1 MFDNPVF
8 VVILLVIVAALGA
21 AAGFFAGRAKGQD
34 MARGAKESDLNEA
47 KAQIEADRQGISEL
61 NAAVVQYRTQAEGL
75 GQQLTYLKSQLAQAQ
90 RAEELRV
97 ERERRRAAE
106 EAERRQ
112 AEMKDKP
119 FSELSSV
126 LFDHRGASIVGHIL
140 LDTLEEAGY
149 SVDDFDA
156 VGALTA
162 AAVPLVSAMI
172 QAAAS
177 RGEDLDG
184 FVMDFVYP
192 SIKGPSIAGK
202 RVVLIDSWLSEKSYV
217 QTSSLVTL
225 RNGNEL
231 SLDFSVVE
239 NEGAKVLA
247 VASLIG
253 GVDMVDPTIKVI
265 NPVTSEESELPF
277 VEVFKESELH

>member
-1 MFDNPVF
+1 MSEQSVF
-8 VVILLVIVAALGA
+8 
-21 AAGFFAGRAKGQD
+21 RKT
-34 MARGAKESDLNEA
+34 GAKSSSANTGSQSGA
-47 KAQIEADRQGISEL
+47 VNGTATVQSASEFTML
-61 NAAVVQYRTQAEGL
+61 DPRN
-75 GQQLTYLKSQLAQAQ
+75 QLASLLRQ
-90 RAEELRV
+90 EL
-97 ERERRRAAE
+97 AG
-106 EAERRQ
+106 
-112 AEMKDKP
+112 KP
-119 FSELSSV
+119 FCELSAV
-126 LFDHRGASIVGHIL
+126 TLDHRGAGVVGHLL
-140 LDTLEEAGY
+140 LDALEEQGY

-162 AAVPLVSAMI
+162 AAVPLVCAMI

-184 FVMDFVYP
+184 FIMDFVYP

-202 RVVLIDSWLSEKSYV
+202 RVILLDSWLSEKSYV

-239 NEGAKVLA
+239 HEGATVLA

-253 GVDMVDPTIKVI
+253 GVDMTSPHITVV
-265 NPVTSEESELPF
+265 NPVNGEKHDLPF
-277 VEVFKESELH
+277 IEVFKESELR

>member
-1 MFDNPVF
+1 M
-8 VVILLVIVAALGA
+8 LVD
-21 AAGFFAGRAKGQD
+21 AGFSCDVF
-34 MARGAKESDLNEA
+34 E
-47 KAQIEADRQGISEL
+47 
-61 NAAVVQYRTQAEGL
+61 
-75 GQQLTYLKSQLAQAQ
+75 
-90 RAEELRV
+90 
-97 ERERRRAAE
+97 
-106 EAERRQ
+106 
-112 AEMKDKP
+112 
-119 FSELSSV
+119 
-126 LFDHRGASIVGHIL
+126 
-140 LDTLEEAGY
+140 
-149 SVDDFDA
+149 A
-156 VGALTA
+156 VGALSA
-162 AAVPLVSAMI
+162 AAVRLVSAMI